1 MTGSATP
8 RRADVARRGM
18 TNTLAPP
25 CASAPAD
32 LSRWSGS
39 CTHIATPRKVKI
51 NSAGPAP
58 GAGLCKG
65 ARRRRAMRALSGQ
78 GRSNTAWDQLLS
90 RSAPGSADITRFAGC
105 RNWPKAAFRAE
116 VDGRPCQPSAGIR
129 EMTGADPSGNPQVS
143 LRFGAESRFLG
154 PPEAPV
160 TRRCRAISTSRPAAD
175 PRTRPYLTPRPDQP
189 TRRPHPTAE
198 RAQYIMLGCS
208 ALAPRP
214 FCPLPAP

>member
-1 MTGSATP
+1 VPAICVKGLRP
-8 RRADVARRGM
+8 RRA
-18 TNTLAPP
+18 T
-25 CASAPAD
+25 
-32 LSRWSGS
+32 
-39 CTHIATPRKVKI
+39 
-51 NSAGPAP
+51 
-58 GAGLCKG
+58 
-65 ARRRRAMRALSGQ
+65 RALSGQ

-105 RNWPKAAFRAE
+105 RNRPKATFRAE

-198 RAQYIMLGCS
+198 RAQYNMIGCS
-208 ALAPRP
+208 ALTPRP
-214 FCPLPAP
+214 FWPFRHRLVGPMKPDSSGLRSGRKLPQRSPGWLNLER